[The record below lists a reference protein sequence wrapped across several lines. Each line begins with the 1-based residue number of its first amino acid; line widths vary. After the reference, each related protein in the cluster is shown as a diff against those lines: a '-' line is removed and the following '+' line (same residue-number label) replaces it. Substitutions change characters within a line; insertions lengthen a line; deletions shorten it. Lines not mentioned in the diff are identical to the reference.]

1 MAEETG
7 KASEN
12 KTTTEDVTGQSET
25 THGHRRRIF
34 ISFAAHD
41 LPSYE
46 TWVADMMNPER
57 DIFFCAPLPPH
68 LFNAWKFHTAANTAE
83 LALAA
88 SSPMEGEA
96 SDEEAQRRE
105 AVDEAVAK
113 VLINSS
119 IAEVER
125 AREAMLRDDEEIERL
140 KQETRA
146 ILTKLAA

>member
-1 MAEETG
+1 MLQTLRF
-7 KASEN
+7 
-12 KTTTEDVTGQSET
+12 T
-25 THGHRRRIF
+25 
-34 ISFAAHD
+34 
-41 LPSYE
+41 
-46 TWVADMMNPER
+46 
-57 DIFFCAPLPPH
+57 
-68 LFNAWKFHTAANTAE
+68 FHNVE

-88 SSPMEGEA
+88 ASATEGEA

-105 AVDEAVAK
+105 ALDEAVAK